1 MQAWVIEKIVKKLSD
16 KEYDVA
22 LFTRNCFDIVAR
34 KKDSTLLIKVLL
46 NVDSYHQDQANDL
59 KKMAEVFQASPLIIG
74 FRGRNFA
81 LRDNSVYE
89 RFGVPVVNP
98 ETFCRAFDDNV
109 SFVISK
115 KGSNM
120 VRFDREQLRKLRN
133 RDELSLQKFSE
144 KVGVS
149 KKTIYLAER
158 EGRVGEDILN
168 AIEDF
173 FGASL
178 RRNFDIFDW
187 DIDVDL
193 KSDLKG
199 SIEKRIVVNTKRVG
213 FTNFIFERAPANLV
227 LRDSAEM
234 VLLDVMDRLVTRK
247 HAEDL
252 RKFGDVMEEP
262 RAFVLEGHRIVSRK
276 NIDGV
281 AVISSE
287 EITHV
292 QSKKEMLDLIDERE
306 D

>member
-1 MQAWVIEKIVKKLSD
+1 MKKLSD

-34 KKDSTLLIKVLL
+34 RKDSTLLIKVLL

-59 KKMAEVFQASPLIIG
+59 KKMAEVFQASPVIVG

-81 LRDNSVYE
+81 LRDDSVYE

-98 ETFCRAFDDNV
+98 ETFCRALAGDV
-109 SFVISK
+109 PLVISK

-120 VRFDREQLRKLRN
+120 VRLDRDKLRVLRN
-133 RDELSLQKFSE
+133 REDLSLQKFSDM
-144 KVGVS
+144 VGVS
-149 KKTIYLAER
+149 KKTLYLAER

-178 RRNFDIFDW
+178 RRSFDIFEW

-193 KSDLKG
+193 KTDLKD
-199 SIEKRIVVNTKRVG
+199 SIEKSIVVNTKRVG
-213 FTNFIFERAPANLV
+213 FTNFTFDRAPVNLV

-234 VLLDVMDRLVTRK
+234 VLLDVMDRFVTRK
-247 HAEDL
+247 DAGDL

-262 RAFVLEGHRIVSRK
+262 RAFVVGGRKIVLKK

-292 QSKKEMLDLIDERE
+292 RSKKEMLDLIDERE